1 MNLYLRYFDH
11 ETLVSNADEAVDFL
25 RSLQEIKVTP
35 ELVEDIHAYAAS
47 DVAFPKRYKVRA
59 HVYFIVI
66 KTLAK
71 NMTEFKQ
78 KKALRSNNG
87 ENKRSQQDSIL
98 SRLMA
103 ERSGWYEGDLTFK
116 RVVLVPGSNKHEYR
130 DTRFVARCKAL
141 SGMDCYNRIVDHLRT
156 RVDDRSQFSSAKRK
170 NFRFRYLGMWK

>member
-1 MNLYLRYFDH
+1 MNLYIRYFDH
-11 ETLVSNADEAVDFL
+11 ETLVSDAEGAAAFL

-35 ELVEDIHAYAAS
+35 ELVEDIRAYAAG

-66 KTLAK
+66 KTLART
-71 NMTEFKQ
+71 MQEFKQ
-78 KKALRSNNG
+78 KKALRGNDG
-87 ENKRSQQDSIL
+87 KRSQQDSVL

-103 ERSGWYEGDLTFK
+103 ERRGWYEGDLTFK

-130 DTRFVARCKAL
+130 DTRFVARCKAV
-141 SGMDCYNRIVDHLRT
+141 SGMDCYNRIVDHLRM
-156 RVDDRSQFSSAKRK
+156 RVDSRSQFSSAKGK